1 VNHHQWAEANDKS
14 DIMIASLSGGIV
26 LGLSAGFTPG
36 PLLTLVISQTL
47 RHGFKEGVKVALAP
61 LITDLPIILISTFV
75 LAQLSNFRNILGV
88 ISLIGGC
95 FVVYLAYE
103 SFQTSRLDINV
114 QAAEPKSLR
123 KGIAINALSPYP
135 YLFWFSVG
143 APTVIKAWEENPFA
157 ALSFIIGFYACL
169 VGSKVFTASLAS
181 KSRQFFIGKMYPY
194 LMRILGM
201 LLLLFALLL
210 FRDGLDLLGVLA

>member
-1 VNHHQWAEANDKS
+1 MNHRQWAEANDKP
-14 DIMIASLSGGIV
+14 DIMIASLSAGIV

-61 LITDLPIILISTFV
+61 LITDLPVILISTFV
-75 LAQLSNFRNILGV
+75 LAQLVNFRNILGV

-114 QAAEPKSLR
+114 QAAEPQSLR
-123 KGIAINALSPYP
+123 KAIGVNALSPNP

-157 ALSFIIGFYACL
+157 ALLFVIGFYACL
-169 VGSKVFTASLAS
+169 VGSKVLAALLVS

-194 LMRILGM
+194 LMRVLST
-201 LLLLFALLL
+201 LLLFFALLL

>member
-1 VNHHQWAEANDKS
+1 
-14 DIMIASLSGGIV
+14 MIASLSAGIV

-61 LITDLPIILISTFV
+61 LITDLPIILISTFA
-75 LAQLSNFRNILGV
+75 LAQLTNFRNILGV

-95 FVVYLAYE
+95 FLVYLAYE

-114 QAAEPKSLR
+114 QAAEPQSLR
-123 KGIAINALSPYP
+123 KGIAINTLSPNP

-157 ALSFIIGFYACL
+157 ALWFIIGFYVCL
-169 VGSKVFTASLAS
+169 VGSKVFTASLVS

-194 LMRILGM
+194 LMRVLGM

-210 FRDGLDLLGVLA
+210 FRDGLDLLGILT